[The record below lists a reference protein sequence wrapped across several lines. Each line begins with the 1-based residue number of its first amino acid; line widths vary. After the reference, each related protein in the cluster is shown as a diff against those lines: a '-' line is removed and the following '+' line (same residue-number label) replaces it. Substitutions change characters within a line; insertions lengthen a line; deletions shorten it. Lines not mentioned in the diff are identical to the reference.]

1 VFFGFAGGVSL
12 APWDTFFGSVL
23 KSFAGV
29 LFHFL
34 EVFFLGSPC
43 RGRVVGH
50 AKTCS
55 YLSDT
60 KEIHGGTCI
69 CPAFRSTVLMC
80 FRRVFLWSYCVLRV
94 PLHSIWSR
102 LFLLRL
108 SLGPFASSSLDSGH
122 RGTII
127 RHGLSF
133 VSIQNGLHRTKKQAT
148 TTLPH
153 LSTLES
159 PRHMLRATVLVRR
172 SVLWFREAAS
182 APRPVCT

>member
-1 VFFGFAGGVSL
+1 MFFGFTRGVSL

-23 KSFAGV
+23 TLFAGV

-34 EVFFLGSPC
+34 EVFCLGSPC
-43 RGRVVGH
+43 RTRVVGH

-94 PLHSIWSR
+94 PLHLIWSR
-102 LFLLRL
+102 LFLLLL

-122 RGTII
+122 RETII

-133 VSIQNGLHRTKKQAT
+133 VSIQNGLHLTQKKQQPPCRT
-148 TTLPH
+148 
-153 LSTLES
+153 
-159 PRHMLRATVLVRR
+159 
-172 SVLWFREAAS
+172 
-182 APRPVCT
+182 